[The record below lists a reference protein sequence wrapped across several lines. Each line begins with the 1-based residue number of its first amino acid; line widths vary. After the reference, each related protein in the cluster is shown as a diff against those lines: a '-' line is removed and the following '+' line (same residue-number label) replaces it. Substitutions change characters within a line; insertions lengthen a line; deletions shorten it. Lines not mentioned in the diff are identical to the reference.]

1 MSTYSKPGRYKPT
14 TQPDPLLHALF
25 TEQERR
31 GISNHRLAALSGVH
45 RDVIGA
51 YRHPGD
57 NGGKRPTLT
66 HVRAIAEA
74 LGYHFPTTL
83 EELRK

>member
-1 MSTYSKPGRYKPT
+1 MSTYSKPGRLHPT
-14 TQPDPLLHALF
+14 TQPDPLLRALF

-31 GISNHRLAALSGVH
+31 GLSNHRLATLSGVH
-45 RDVIGA
+45 RDVICA
-51 YRHPGD
+51 YRHPSRH
-57 NGGKRPTLT
+57 GGKRPTIT

-74 LGYHFPTTL
+74 LGYHFPITT